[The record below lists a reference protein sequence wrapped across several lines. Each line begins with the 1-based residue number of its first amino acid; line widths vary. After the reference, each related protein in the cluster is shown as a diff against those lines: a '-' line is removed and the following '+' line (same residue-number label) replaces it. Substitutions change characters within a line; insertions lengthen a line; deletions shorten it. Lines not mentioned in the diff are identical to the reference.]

1 MTPPASQTAAAAL
14 DPRSTL
20 PQSVADAAG
29 HDPSVSSSTTDATS
43 ARGGYWNEYYS
54 SHASTVRP
62 LPSQF
67 ATFVAGELAGP
78 SRVVELGC
86 GNGRDSVFFASY
98 GHAVTGV
105 DGSEAAV
112 ESCTALAKALR
123 VNADF
128 LVSRIDDPQLP
139 QRIGATEVPLV
150 VYARFFVHAITDAE
164 EQDFLRLAAAITKPG
179 DLLAVE
185 YRTVRD
191 QSGAKVTGAHYRRF
205 VTPATFQARALAQGF
220 EVDYATEGFGFAKYR
235 QDDAYVARELFT
247 KRG

>member
-1 MTPPASQTAAAAL
+1 MTTSALSAVSDQTE
-14 DPRSTL
+14 
-20 PQSVADAAG
+20 
-29 HDPSVSSSTTDATS
+29 

-54 SHASTVRP
+54 SHASTARP

-67 ATFVAGELAGP
+67 ATFVAGELPGP
-78 SRVVELGC
+78 ARVVELGC
-86 GNGRDSVFFASY
+86 GNGRDSIFFASY
-98 GHAVTGV
+98 GHAVTGI

-112 ESCTALAKALR
+112 ASCTALAQTLGEDAE
-123 VNADF
+123 F
-128 LVSRIDDPQLP
+128 LVSRIDDPELP
-139 QRIGATEVPLV
+139 GRIGSTQGPLV
-150 VYARFFVHAITDAE
+150 VYARFFIHAITDAE
-164 EQDFLRLAAAITKPG
+164 EQEFLRLAAAITKPG

-191 QSGAKVTGAHYRRF
+191 QSGAKVTGTHYRRF

-247 KRG
+247 RRG